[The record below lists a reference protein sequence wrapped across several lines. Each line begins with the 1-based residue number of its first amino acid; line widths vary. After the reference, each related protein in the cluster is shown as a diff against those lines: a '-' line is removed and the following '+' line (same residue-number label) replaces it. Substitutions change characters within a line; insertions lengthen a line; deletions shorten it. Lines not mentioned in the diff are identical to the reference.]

1 MNYHDIKH
9 CDMLNG
15 DGLRVVLFVSGCG
28 HHCPGCQNPETW
40 DAKSGILFDN
50 SAKEEIFTE
59 LKEDYISGLTLSGGD
74 PLNDNNLDDILELVK
89 EVKEEFPEKTIWIYT
104 GYTYEELYADDA
116 GPDSE
121 KRREILAYCD
131 VLVDGRFDKE
141 KLDVSYPFAGSTNQ
155 RIIHLKEKSK

>member
-1 MNYHDIKH
+1 MNYHDIKK

-28 HHCPGCQNPETW
+28 HHCLGCQNPETW
-40 DAKSGILFDN
+40 DTKSGILFND

-59 LKEDYISGLTLSGGD
+59 LNKDYVSGLTLSGGD
-74 PLNDNNLDDILELVK
+74 PLNDSNLDDILKLVR
-89 EVKEEFPEKTIWIYT
+89 EVKAKFPERTIWVYT

-116 GPDSE
+116 GPDFE
-121 KRREILAYCD
+121 KRQEILAYCD

-141 KLDVSYPFAGSTNQ
+141 KLDVGYPFAGSINQ
-155 RIIHLKEKSK
+155 RIIHLKGKV